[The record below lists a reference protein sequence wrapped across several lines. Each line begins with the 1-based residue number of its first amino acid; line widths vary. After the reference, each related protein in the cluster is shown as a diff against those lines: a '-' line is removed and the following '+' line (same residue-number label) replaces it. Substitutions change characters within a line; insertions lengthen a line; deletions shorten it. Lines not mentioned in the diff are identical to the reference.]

1 MVKYGDGKIYQFKK
15 EIVMDNGKKIEILIA
30 RMSICPYL
38 SKVEGSDFE
47 FNYGEYYENWSAPHF
62 YISEPKPG
70 KRLLMHTFNTLVFLP
85 EDAEKLSKTIEG
97 CAQLLPIHVEDL
109 GKAYMLNVYADGT
122 DAIDWEES
130 MFSNSENK
138 KYGKDLLPNEK
149 EDYYLLS
156 NKIAFKEKEIKHCL
170 FHVKYKNYIW
180 KRYATRGFFDREKE
194 FLQVYDTLG
203 LKGMMTEI
211 LTIV

>member
-1 MVKYGDGKIYQFKK
+1 
-15 EIVMDNGKKIEILIA
+15 MDNGKKIEILIA
-30 RMSICPYL
+30 RMSITPYL
-38 SKVEGSDFE
+38 EEVEGSDYEFE
-47 FNYGEYYENWSAPHF
+47 YGKYYENWRTPDF
-62 YISEPKPG
+62 FICDPKPG
-70 KRLLMHTFNTLVFLP
+70 KRLLMRTYNSLIFLP

-130 MFSNSENK
+130 IYINEGVEK
-138 KYGKDLLPNEK
+138 KKREFTGNDE
-149 EDYYLLS
+149 EDFILDSSKL
-156 NKIAFKEKEIKHCL
+156 AFKEKEIKHCL

-180 KRYATRGFFDREKE
+180 DPYATRGFFDKDKE